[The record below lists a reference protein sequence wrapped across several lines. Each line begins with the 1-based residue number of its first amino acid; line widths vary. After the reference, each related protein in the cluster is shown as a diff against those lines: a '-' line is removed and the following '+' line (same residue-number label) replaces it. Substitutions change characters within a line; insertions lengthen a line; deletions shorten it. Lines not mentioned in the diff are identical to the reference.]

1 MPRTV
6 IGCDLSRAVLD
17 LYSLPDAASTQVVN
31 DPDDRRLCGGRRKI
45 REALYIAVLTAS
57 RRVPSF
63 VTMRDRMRERGKAPK
78 TILIAVA
85 RRLLVII
92 TACCATE
99 RRSQHARTTQ
109 LPASNIFLRAASSRL

>member
-1 MPRTV
+1 MDRTLTMPRTI

-31 DPDDRRLCGGRRKI
+31 DPDDRRLWGGGRKI

-92 TACCATE
+92 NAMLRNGTPLAACANNTV
-99 RRSQHARTTQ
+99 AR
-109 LPASNIFLRAASSRL
+109 